1 MDAIELSNL
10 CSTFL
15 KYPWFFKCFFKC
27 FECVFLCLHL
37 FSGLWLSLAVFGA
50 VFCLFEVQDTVRR
63 LRPGAESFYPAGVT
77 HFNLL
82 NPQVVE
88 SWQSLLLDTANL

>member
-1 MDAIELSNL
+1 MSLVLS
-10 CSTFL
+10 
-15 KYPWFFKCFFKC
+15 
-27 FECVFLCLHL
+27 
-37 FSGLWLSLAVFGA
+37 
-50 VFCLFEVQDTVRR
+50 FEVQDTVRR

-88 SWQSLLLDTANL
+88 SWQSLLLDTATLPVCPTPLDRLWIEKL

>member
-1 MDAIELSNL
+1 MCSVVFWSLVLS
-10 CSTFL
+10 F
-15 KYPWFFKCFFKC
+15 
-27 FECVFLCLHL
+27 
-37 FSGLWLSLAVFGA
+37 
-50 VFCLFEVQDTVRR
+50 FEVQDTVRR

-88 SWQSLLLDTANL
+88 SWQSLLLDTASLA